1 MFQQHNNACK
11 QSTIKHW
18 AFSVR
23 MRICFHLKQGSSF
36 TSLFFLS
43 HKMEPL
49 DFLSQIPVTKKAMR
63 RKLKFRLDLVLSHV
77 VSLSWTVD
85 ISSMAIPG
93 KHSMGLVEGLLSSVG
108 VLEWAL
114 HVLDWDVAYSA
125 CAIFLAT
132 QPSLGAYTSNTDGL
146 SCEVWDNNREDVT
159 IKYVNLN
166 KSISWM
172 TYRSEESSK
181 GEYSKAMWEAAAI
194 AVGDRTCCSEYRL
207 IKFRLTFLRVR
218 FPLWS
223 P

>member
-1 MFQQHNNACK
+1 MFQQHNNSCK

-43 HKMEPL
+43 HKTEPL
-49 DFLSQIPVTKKAMR
+49 DFLSQITVTKKAMR

-93 KHSMGLVEGLLSSVG
+93 KHGMGLVEGLLLSVG

-146 SCEVWDNNREDVT
+146 SCEVWDNNREDMT
-159 IKYVNLN
+159 LLN
-166 KSISWM
+166 MSIWTNPSRGWP
-172 TYRSEESSK
+172 TDQK
-181 GEYSKAMWEAAAI
+181 KALRENI
-194 AVGDRTCCSEYRL
+194 AKRCGKL
-207 IKFRLTFLRVR
+207 L
-218 FPLWS
+218 PLLWGTRHVALS
-223 P
+223 TD